1 MMIRLLFFILS
12 LTLSSTSFLKAEPAM
27 NLTQI
32 EPEFNGVSISITD
45 NILHVLG
52 ATGQTLQIYNVAG
65 ICVQNFKVDGSDK
78 RYELALPKG
87 FYIVKVGKTVR
98 KIALK

>member
-1 MMIRLLFFILS
+1 MMIRLLFFIFS
-12 LTLSSTSFLKAEPAM
+12 LTLCSTSLLKAEPSM
-27 NLTQI
+27 NLTLI

-52 ATGQTLQIYNVAG
+52 ANGQTLQIYNVAG
-65 ICVQNFKVDGSDK
+65 ICVQNFKVEGSDK

-87 FYIVKVGKTVR
+87 FYIVKVGKIVR

>member
-12 LTLSSTSFLKAEPAM
+12 LTLCSTSLLKAEPSM
-27 NLTQI
+27 NLTLI

-52 ATGQTLQIYNVAG
+52 ANGQTLQIYNVAG
-65 ICVQNFKVDGSDK
+65 ICVQNFKVEGSDK
-78 RYELALPKG
+78 RYELTLSKG
-87 FYIVKVGKTVR
+87 FYIVKVGKIVR